1 MKFITKSWLL
11 IVIVS
16 FIFGCKPKTNQ
27 QVIYFD
33 TAETFTVLA
42 DTIISDV
49 VIKNPTEDEWTDYT
63 LRYLD
68 KKTLV
73 NQIFDAVYKK
83 QLIPYDFFKN
93 TELTIEQVK
102 EIESDPDFS
111 RDKIGK
117 VQFEEKWYYDTKNN
131 TMIKKV
137 HSIMLAFE
145 LYNAE
150 GEVKG
155 YKPTFKVYFK

>member
-1 MKFITKSWLL
+1 M
-11 IVIVS
+11 VIVVL
-16 FIFGCKPKTNQ
+16 IFSCKPKTNQ
-27 QVIYFD
+27 QVIHFD

-42 DTIISDV
+42 DTIITDV

-63 LRYLD
+63 LRHLD

-73 NQIFDAVYKK
+73 DQIFDAVYKK
-83 QLIPYDFFKN
+83 QLIPYDFFNN
-93 TELTIEQVK
+93 TELTIDQVK

-155 YKPTFKVYFK
+155 YKPAFKVYFK

>member
-1 MKFITKSWLL
+1 MKFTKKLWLL
-11 IVIVS
+11 MVIVIL
-16 FIFGCKPKTNQ
+16 IFSCKPKTNQ
-27 QVIYFD
+27 QVIHFD
-33 TAETFTVLA
+33 TVETFTVLA

-73 NQIFDAVYKK
+73 NQIFDAVYSK

-111 RDKIGK
+111 RDNIGK

-155 YKPTFKVYFK
+155 YKPAFKVYFK